1 MSGNANISEAF
12 PVGTTVELPF
22 TVTDADMDAFLAIS
36 GDDSASHTDIEFCR
50 AHGFPGR
57 VVYGG
62 LLVAVLSRVLGTRL
76 PGRYGLS
83 NSWTINFHNPL
94 STDEPAVLRAEV
106 TQASDSMRVLRIEYR
121 ITAGDRLIAEG
132 IALSSVLDPLPPGNE
147 EPE

>member
-1 MSGNANISEAF
+1 MSGTANPWGSFA
-12 PVGTTVELPF
+12 VGTTVELPF
-22 TVTDADMDAFLAIS
+22 TVTDADMDAFLALS
-36 GDDSASHTDIEFCR
+36 GDDSASHTDLEFCH
-50 AHGFPGR
+50 AHGLRDR

-106 TQASDSMRVLRIEYR
+106 TQASESMRVLKIEYH

-132 IALSSVLDPLPPGNE
+132 TALSSVLDPRPAGAE
-147 EPE
+147 EPA